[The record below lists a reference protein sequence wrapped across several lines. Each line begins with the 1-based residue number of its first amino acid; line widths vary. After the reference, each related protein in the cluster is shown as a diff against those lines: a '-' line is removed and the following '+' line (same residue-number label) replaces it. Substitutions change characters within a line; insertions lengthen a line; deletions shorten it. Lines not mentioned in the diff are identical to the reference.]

1 MTDVSVDDHLVT
13 DLNAYRTAV
22 RDYLAGPA
30 LDRWRGTY
38 LDDDADEMRFSAGLM
53 RVLYDAGFGR
63 YGMPPAVGGLG
74 GDVRHWAVLF
84 DELARAGITP
94 TGQHSLLVTLAYPL
108 AKFAPELAAAYLPE
122 FLSGDGWWGQ
132 GFSESEAG
140 SDLAALR
147 CRATRQGDDY
157 IISGHKIWTSHAETA
172 NRIFLLARTGT
183 PESRHRGLS
192 MILVDV
198 DAPGVTVR
206 PIRLAS
212 GRAELAE
219 CFFDDV
225 RVPAARLIGAEGEGW
240 AVAMYLLQYER
251 ALWAWLRAAVLLQR
265 LRALVG
271 LLPDGAVPAPPGGV
285 DSVGGVS
292 GVGGVDGVDGVGDVD
307 GVGGVAVSEV
317 LGTVYL
323 NLVALRARSV
333 DTVRRLAAGQTVGP
347 EASADK
353 LLLGACEQSVYD
365 AARSLLGPAF
375 LFGEASR
382 QWREEWWYSRTTT
395 VYGGSAEVQ
404 RGIIADRVLKLPK
417 E

>member
-1 MTDVSVDDHLVT
+1 MTDVDDHLVT
-13 DLNAYRTAV
+13 DLHAYRAAV
-22 RDYLAGPA
+22 REFLASPA
-30 LDRWRGTY
+30 VDKWRGTY
-38 LDDDADEMRFSAGLM
+38 LDDDPEEMRFSAGLM
-53 RVLYDAGFGR
+53 RVLYDTGLGR
-63 YGMPPAVGGLG
+63 YGMPPAAGGLG

-108 AKFAPELAAAYLPE
+108 AKFAPRLAAAYLPE

-132 GFSESEAG
+132 GFSETEAG

-147 CRATRQGDDY
+147 CRAMRQGDDY
-157 IISGHKIWTSHAETA
+157 VISGHKVWTSHAETA

-198 DAPGVTVR
+198 DMPGVTVR
-206 PIRLAS
+206 PIKLAS

-225 RVPAARLIGAEGEGW
+225 HVPAGRLIGAEGEGW

-251 ALWAWLRAAVLLQR
+251 AAWAWLRAAVLLQR
-265 LRALVG
+265 LRVLAG
-271 LLPDGAVPAPPGGV
+271 LLDDGTATAP
-285 DSVGGVS
+285 
-292 GVGGVDGVDGVGDVD
+292 
-307 GVGGVAVSEV
+307 AVSEV

-323 NLVALRARSV
+323 DLLSLRARSV
-333 DTVRRLAAGQTVGP
+333 DTVRRLAAGQAVGP

-353 LLLGACEQSVYD
+353 LLLGACEQGVYD
-365 AARSLLGPAF
+365 AARSLLGPRF
-375 LFGEASR
+375 LFGDASR

-395 VYGGSAEVQ
+395 IYGGSAEVQ
-404 RGIIADRVLKLPK
+404 RGIIADRVLNLPK
-417 E
+417 G

>member
-1 MTDVSVDDHLVT
+1 MTDVSVDDPLVT
-13 DLNAYRTAV
+13 DLHAFRAAV
-22 RDYLAGPA
+22 REFLAAPVM
-30 LDRWRGTY
+30 DKWRSTY

-53 RVLYDAGFGR
+53 RVLYDAGLGR
-63 YGMPPAVGGLG
+63 YGLPPTAGGLG

-84 DELARAGITP
+84 DELARSGITP

-108 AKFAPELAAAYLPE
+108 AKFAPRLAAAYLPE
-122 FLSGDGWWGQ
+122 FLSGGGWWGQ

-147 CRATRQGDDY
+147 CRARRDSGDY
-157 IISGHKIWTSHAETA
+157 VISGHKIWTSHAETA

-225 RVPAARLIGAEGEGW
+225 RVPADRLIGAEGEGW

-251 ALWAWLRAAVLLQR
+251 AAWAWLRAAVLLQR

-271 LLPDGAVPAPPGGV
+271 LLSDGAAPAAASAPTLPPAAGA
-285 DSVGGVS
+285 
-292 GVGGVDGVDGVGDVD
+292 
-307 GVGGVAVSEV
+307 AVSEV

-323 NLVALRARSV
+323 DLLSLRARSV

-347 EASADK
+347 DASADK
-353 LLLGACEQSVYD
+353 LLLGACEQGVYD

-375 LFGEASR
+375 LFGDASR

-417 E
+417 D

>member
-1 MTDVSVDDHLVT
+1 MTDVDDHLVT
-13 DLNAYRTAV
+13 DLHSYRAAV
-22 RDYLAGPA
+22 RQFLASPA
-30 LDRWRGTY
+30 VDKWRGTY
-38 LDDDADEMRFSAGLM
+38 LDDDPEEMRFTAGLM
-53 RVLYDAGFGR
+53 RVLYDAGLGR
-63 YGMPPAVGGLG
+63 YGMPVSAGGLG

-108 AKFAPELAAAYLPE
+108 AKFAPRLAAAYLPE

-157 IISGHKIWTSHAETA
+157 VISGHKIWTSHAETA

-198 DAPGVTVR
+198 DLPGVTVR
-206 PIRLAS
+206 PIKLAS

-225 RVPAARLIGAEGEGW
+225 HVPAGRLIGAEGEGW

-251 ALWAWLRAAVLLQR
+251 AAWAWLRAAVLLQR
-265 LRALVG
+265 LRVLVG
-271 LLPDGAVPAPPGGV
+271 LLADGTATAPAA
-285 DSVGGVS
+285 SA
-292 GVGGVDGVDGVGDVD
+292 
-307 GVGGVAVSEV
+307 AVSEV

-323 NLVALRARSV
+323 DLLSLRARSV

-365 AARSLLGPAF
+365 AARSLLGPRF
-375 LFGEASR
+375 LFGDACR

-417 E
+417 D

>member
-1 MTDVSVDDHLVT
+1 MTDVSVDDPLVT
-13 DLNAYRTAV
+13 DLHAFRAAV
-22 RDYLAGPA
+22 REFLAAPVM
-30 LDRWRGTY
+30 DKWRSTY

-53 RVLYDAGFGR
+53 RVLYDAGLGR
-63 YGMPPAVGGLG
+63 YGLPPTAGGLG

-84 DELARAGITP
+84 DELARSGITP

-108 AKFAPELAAAYLPE
+108 AKFAPRLAAAYLPE
-122 FLSGDGWWGQ
+122 FLSGGGWWGQ

-147 CRATRQGDDY
+147 CRARRDSGDY
-157 IISGHKIWTSHAETA
+157 VISGHKIWTSHAETA

-225 RVPAARLIGAEGEGW
+225 RVPADRLIGAEGEGW

-251 ALWAWLRAAVLLQR
+251 AAWAWLRAAVLLQR
-265 LRALVG
+265 LRVLFG
-271 LLPDGAVPAPPGGV
+271 LLSDGAAPAAASAPTLPPAAGA
-285 DSVGGVS
+285 
-292 GVGGVDGVDGVGDVD
+292 
-307 GVGGVAVSEV
+307 AVSEV

-323 NLVALRARSV
+323 DLLSLRARSV

-347 EASADK
+347 DASADK

-375 LFGEASR
+375 LFGDASR

-417 E
+417 D

>member
-1 MTDVSVDDHLVT
+1 MIGVDPGPDDRYVA
-13 DLNAYRTAV
+13 DLQAYRVAV
-22 RDYLAGPA
+22 REFVTSPA
-30 LDRWRGTY
+30 VGKWRGAY
-38 LDDDADEMRFSAGLM
+38 INDVAEEMRFTAGLM

-63 YGMPPAVGGLG
+63 YGLPAEAGGLG

-94 TGQHSLLVTLAYPL
+94 TGQHSLLTTLAYPV
-108 AKFAPELAAAYLPE
+108 ARFAPHLAAAYLPE
-122 FLSGDGWWGQ
+122 FLRGDAWWGQ

-147 CRATRQGDDY
+147 CRATRRGDEY
-157 IISGHKIWTSHAETA
+157 IISGHKIWTSHAATA
-172 NRIFLLARTGT
+172 SRLVMLVRTGSQ
-183 PESRHRGLS
+183 ESRHRGLS

-198 DAPGVTVR
+198 GTPGVTVR
-206 PIRLAS
+206 PIELAS

-225 RVPAARLIGAEGEGW
+225 RVPADRLIGSPGEGW
-240 AVAMYLLQYER
+240 AIAMYLLQFER
-251 ALWAWLRAAVLLQR
+251 AVYAWLRASVLLQR
-265 LRALVG
+265 VRVLTGALADD
-271 LLPDGAVPAPPGGV
+271 P
-285 DSVGGVS
+285 VGGAA
-292 GVGGVDGVDGVGDVD
+292 VDR
-307 GVGGVAVSEV
+307 V

-323 NLVALRARSV
+323 DLVSLRARSA
-333 DTVRRLAAGQTVGP
+333 DTVRLLAAGQTVGP

-365 AARSLLGPAF
+365 AARSLLGSRF
-375 LFGEASR
+375 LFGEAGR
-382 QWREEWWYSRTTT
+382 QWREDWWFSRTTT

>member
-1 MTDVSVDDHLVT
+1 LTITWSPICRPT
-13 DLNAYRTAV
+13 GPPSGE
-22 RDYLAGPA
+22 YLAGPA
-30 LDRWRGTY
+30 LDVWRGTY

-53 RVLYDAGFGR
+53 RALYDAGFGR
-63 YGMPPAVGGLG
+63 YGMPPSAGGLG

-84 DELARAGITP
+84 DELARSGITP

-108 AKFAPELAAAYLPE
+108 AKFAPRLAAAYLPE

-157 IISGHKIWTSHAETA
+157 VISGHKIWTSHAETA

-198 DAPGVTVR
+198 DAPGVHVR

-225 RVPAARLIGAEGEGW
+225 RVPASRLIGAEGEGW

-251 ALWAWLRAAVLLQR
+251 AAWAWLRAAVLLQR
-265 LRALVG
+265 LRTLVG
-271 LLPDGAVPAPPGGV
+271 LLSDGAPPAPAAGA
-285 DSVGGVS
+285 
-292 GVGGVDGVDGVGDVD
+292 
-307 GVGGVAVSEV
+307 AVSEV

-323 NLVALRARSV
+323 DLLSLRARSV

-365 AARSLLGPAF
+365 AARSVLGPRF
-375 LFGEASR
+375 LFGDASR

-417 E
+417 D

>member
-1 MTDVSVDDHLVT
+1 MTDVNVDDHLVT
-13 DLNAYRTAV
+13 DLHAYRAAV
-22 RDYLAGPA
+22 REFLASPA
-30 LDRWRGTY
+30 VDKWRGTY
-38 LDDDADEMRFSAGLM
+38 LDDDPEEMRFTAGLM

-63 YGMPPAVGGLG
+63 YGMPSSAGGLG

-108 AKFAPELAAAYLPE
+108 AKFAPHLAAAYLPE

-147 CRATRQGDDY
+147 CRARRQGDDY
-157 IISGHKIWTSHAETA
+157 VISGHKIWTSHAETA

-183 PESRHRGLS
+183 QDSRHRGLS
-192 MILVDV
+192 MLLVDV
-198 DAPGVTVR
+198 DMPGVTVR

-225 RVPAARLIGAEGEGW
+225 RVPAGRLIGAEGDGW

-251 ALWAWLRAAVLLQR
+251 AAWAWLRAAVLLRR
-265 LRALVG
+265 LQSLVG
-271 LLPDGAVPAPPGGV
+271 LLESAPAAATP
-285 DSVGGVS
+285 
-292 GVGGVDGVDGVGDVD
+292 
-307 GVGGVAVSEV
+307 SEPASRAPADAV
-317 LGTVYL
+317 LGSVYL
-323 NLVALRARSV
+323 DLLSLRARSV
-333 DTVRRLAAGQTVGP
+333 DTVRRLADGQTVGP

-365 AARSLLGPAF
+365 AARSLLGPRF
-375 LFGEASR
+375 LFGDGSR

-395 VYGGSAEVQ
+395 IYGGSAEVQ

-417 E
+417 D

>member
-1 MTDVSVDDHLVT
+1 MTGAGPDDPLATDLEAFRAAVRELVTSPAVDKWRGSYVDDVT
-13 DLNAYRTAV
+13 Q
-22 RDYLAGPA
+22 
-30 LDRWRGTY
+30 
-38 LDDDADEMRFSAGLM
+38 EMRFTAGLL
-53 RVLYDAGFGR
+53 RVLYDAGLGR
-63 YGMPPAVGGLG
+63 YGLPPAVGGLG

-94 TGQHSLLVTLAYPL
+94 TGQHSLLTTLAYPV
-108 AKFAPELAAAYLPE
+108 AHFAPRLAAEYLPE
-122 FLSGDGWWGQ
+122 FMSGDAWWGQ

-147 CRATRQGDDY
+147 CRATRRGDEY
-157 IISGHKIWTSHAETA
+157 VISGHKIWTSHGETA
-172 NRIFLLARTGT
+172 SRIVTLVRTGT

-198 DAPGVTVR
+198 AAPGVTVR

-225 RVPAARLIGAEGEGW
+225 RVPAGRLIGAEGQGW

-251 ALWAWLRAAVLLQR
+251 AVYAWLRSSVLLQR

-271 LLPDGAVPAPPGGV
+271 LLADGAAPGAGA
-285 DSVGGVS
+285 D
-292 GVGGVDGVDGVGDVD
+292 
-307 GVGGVAVSEV
+307 EV
-317 LGTVYL
+317 LGAVYL
-323 NLVALRARSV
+323 DLLSLRARSV
-333 DTVRRLAAGQTVGP
+333 DTVRRLAGGQAVGP
-347 EASADK
+347 EASTDK

-365 AARSLLGPAF
+365 AARTLLGPGF
-375 LFGEASR
+375 LFGEGSR
-382 QWREEWWYSRTTT
+382 QWREDWWFSRTTT

-417 E
+417 D

>member
-1 MTDVSVDDHLVT
+1 MTDVNADDPLVT
-13 DLNAYRTAV
+13 DLRAYQLAV
-22 RDYLAGPA
+22 RELLGSPA
-30 LDRWRGTY
+30 VDKWRGSY
-38 LDDDADEMRFSAGLM
+38 IDDVAEEMRFTAGLM

-63 YGMPPAVGGLG
+63 YGMPPAAGGLG

-84 DELARAGITP
+84 DELSRAGITP
-94 TGQHSLLVTLAYPL
+94 TGQHSLLVTLGYPV
-108 AKFAPELAAAYLPE
+108 AKFAPALAAAYLPE
-122 FLSGDGWWGQ
+122 FLSGDAWWGQ

-147 CRATRQGDDY
+147 CRATRDGDEY
-157 IISGHKIWTSHAETA
+157 AISGHKIWTSLAETA
-172 NRIFLLARTGT
+172 TRIVMLVRTGT

-198 DAPGVTVR
+198 ATPGVIVR
-206 PIRLAS
+206 PIKLAS

-225 RVPAARLIGAEGEGW
+225 RVPASRLIGAEGEGW

-251 ALWAWLRAAVLLQR
+251 AVWAWLRAAVLLQR
-265 LRALVG
+265 LRALADLV
-271 LLPDGAVPAPPGGV
+271 
-285 DSVGGVS
+285 VGGSAPGNDAAGARGSVS
-292 GVGGVDGVDGVGDVD
+292 LDLL
-307 GVGGVAVSEV
+307 S
-317 LGTVYL
+317 
-323 NLVALRARSV
+323 LRARSV
-333 DTVRRLAAGQTVGP
+333 ETVRRLAAGQTVGP

-365 AARSLLGPAF
+365 AARSLLGPRF
-375 LFGEASR
+375 LFGDASR

-417 E
+417 D

>member
-1 MTDVSVDDHLVT
+1 MTDVNVDDHLVT
-13 DLNAYRTAV
+13 DLHSYRAAV
-22 RDYLAGPA
+22 REFLASPA
-30 LDRWRGTY
+30 VGKWRGTY
-38 LDDDADEMRFSAGLM
+38 LDDDADEMRFTAGLM
-53 RVLYDAGFGR
+53 RVLYDAGLGR
-63 YGMPPAVGGLG
+63 YGLPSAVGGLG

-84 DELARAGITP
+84 DELARAGVTP

-108 AKFAPELAAAYLPE
+108 AKFAPRLAAAYLPE

-157 IISGHKIWTSHAETA
+157 VISGHKIWTSHAETA

-198 DAPGVTVR
+198 DALGVTVR

-225 RVPAARLIGAEGEGW
+225 RVPADRLIGAEGEGW

-251 ALWAWLRAAVLLQR
+251 AAWAWLRAAVLLQR
-265 LRALVG
+265 LRALVR
-271 LLPDGAVPAPPGGV
+271 LLPDGAAPAPAAGA
-285 DSVGGVS
+285 
-292 GVGGVDGVDGVGDVD
+292 
-307 GVGGVAVSEV
+307 AVSEV

-323 NLVALRARSV
+323 DLLSLRARSV

-365 AARSLLGPAF
+365 AARSLLGPRF
-375 LFGEASR
+375 LFGDASR

>member
-1 MTDVSVDDHLVT
+1 MLTDVNADDHLVT
-13 DLNAYRTAV
+13 DLPAYRAAV
-22 RDYLAGPA
+22 REFVTSPA
-30 LDRWRGTY
+30 VDKWRGSY
-38 LDDDADEMRFSAGLM
+38 IDDVAEEMRFTAGLM

-63 YGMPPAVGGLG
+63 YGLPPEAGGLG

-84 DELARAGITP
+84 DELSLAGITP
-94 TGQHSLLVTLAYPL
+94 TGQHSLLVTLAYPV
-108 AKFAPELAAAYLPE
+108 ARFAPRLAADYLPE

-147 CRATRQGDDY
+147 CRARRDGDDY
-157 IISGHKIWTSHAETA
+157 VISGHKIWTSHAETA

-183 PESRHRGLS
+183 AESRHRGLS

-225 RVPAARLIGAEGEGW
+225 RVPAARLIGADGEGW

-251 ALWAWLRAAVLLQR
+251 AAWAWLRAAVLLQR
-265 LRALVG
+265 LRSLVG
-271 LLPDGAVPAPPGGV
+271 LLSDGAAPAPAAGA
-285 DSVGGVS
+285 
-292 GVGGVDGVDGVGDVD
+292 
-307 GVGGVAVSEV
+307 AVSEV

-323 NLVALRARSV
+323 DLLSLRARSV

-365 AARSLLGPAF
+365 AARSLLGPRF
-375 LFGEASR
+375 LFGDASR

-395 VYGGSAEVQ
+395 IYGGSAEVQ

-417 E
+417 D

>member
-1 MTDVSVDDHLVT
+1 MTDVNVDDHLVT
-13 DLNAYRTAV
+13 DLHAYQAAV
-22 RDYLAGPA
+22 REFLGSPA
-30 LDRWRGTY
+30 VDKWRGSY
-38 LDDDADEMRFSAGLM
+38 VDDVAEEMRFTAGLM

-63 YGMPPAVGGLG
+63 YGLPPGAGGLG

-84 DELARAGITP
+84 DELSRAGITP
-94 TGQHSLLVTLAYPL
+94 TGQHSLLVTLAYPV
-108 AKFAPELAAAYLPE
+108 AKFAPRLAADYLPE
-122 FLSGDGWWGQ
+122 FLSGDAWWGQ

-140 SDLAALR
+140 SDLATLR
-147 CRATRQGDDY
+147 CRAVRQGDEY
-157 IISGHKIWTSHAETA
+157 VVSGHKIWTSLAETA
-172 NRIFLLARTGT
+172 TRIVMLVRTGT
-183 PESRHRGLS
+183 PGSRHRGLS

-198 DAPGVTVR
+198 AAPGVTVR
-206 PIRLAS
+206 PIKLAS

-225 RVPAARLIGAEGEGW
+225 RVPASRLIGAEGEGW

-251 ALWAWLRAAVLLQR
+251 AVFAWLRAAVLLQR
-265 LRALVG
+265 LRALTG
-271 LLPDGAVPAPPGGV
+271 LLSDSAAHGAG
-285 DSVGGVS
+285 
-292 GVGGVDGVDGVGDVD
+292 
-307 GVGGVAVSEV
+307 VSEV

-323 NLVALRARSV
+323 DLLSLRARSV
-333 DTVRRLAAGQTVGP
+333 ETVRRLAAGQTVGP

-365 AARSLLGPAF
+365 AARSLLGPGF
-375 LFGEASR
+375 LFGDASR

-395 VYGGSAEVQ
+395 IYGGSAEVQ

>member
-1 MTDVSVDDHLVT
+1 MTDVNVDDHLVT
-13 DLNAYRTAV
+13 DLHAYAAAV
-22 RDYLAGPA
+22 REFLASPA
-30 LDRWRGTY
+30 VDKWRGTY
-38 LDDDADEMRFSAGLM
+38 LDDDPEEMRFTAGLM
-53 RVLYDAGFGR
+53 RVLYDAGLGR
-63 YGMPPAVGGLG
+63 YGMPVSAGGLG

-94 TGQHSLLVTLAYPL
+94 AGQHSLLVTLAYPL
-108 AKFAPELAAAYLPE
+108 AKFAPRLATEYLPE

-147 CRATRQGDDY
+147 CRARRQGDDY
-157 IISGHKIWTSHAETA
+157 VISGHKIWTSHAETA

-198 DAPGVTVR
+198 DLPGVTVR
-206 PIRLAS
+206 PVKLAS

-225 RVPAARLIGAEGEGW
+225 RVPAGRLIGAEGEGW

-251 ALWAWLRAAVLLQR
+251 AAWAWLRAAVLLQR
-265 LRALVG
+265 LRALTG
-271 LLPDGAVPAPPGGV
+271 LLSDGTAPAPAPGAAV
-285 DSVGGVS
+285 D
-292 GVGGVDGVDGVGDVD
+292 
-307 GVGGVAVSEV
+307 EV
-317 LGTVYL
+317 LGSVYL
-323 NLVALRARSV
+323 DLLALRARSV

-365 AARSLLGPAF
+365 AARSLLGPRF
-375 LFGEASR
+375 LFGDASR

-395 VYGGSAEVQ
+395 IYGGSAEVQ

>member
-13 DLNAYRTAV
+13 DLHAYRAAV
-22 RDYLAGPA
+22 REYLAGPS
-30 LDRWRGTY
+30 LDVWRGTY
-38 LDDDADEMRFSAGLM
+38 LDDDPEEMRFSAGLM

-63 YGMPPAVGGLG
+63 YGMSASVGGLG

-108 AKFAPELAAAYLPE
+108 AKFAPRLAAAYLPE

-147 CRATRQGDDY
+147 CRARRQGDDY
-157 IISGHKIWTSHAETA
+157 VISGHKIWTSHAETA

-198 DAPGVTVR
+198 NAPGVTVR

-251 ALWAWLRAAVLLQR
+251 AAWAWLRAAVLLQR
-265 LRALVG
+265 LRTLVG
-271 LLPDGAVPAPPGGV
+271 LLPDGAAPAPAAGA
-285 DSVGGVS
+285 
-292 GVGGVDGVDGVGDVD
+292 
-307 GVGGVAVSEV
+307 AVSEV

-323 NLVALRARSV
+323 DLLSLRARSV

-365 AARSLLGPAF
+365 AARSLLGPRF
-375 LFGEASR
+375 LFGDASR

-404 RGIIADRVLKLPK
+404 RGIIADRVLNLPK
-417 E
+417 D

>member
-1 MTDVSVDDHLVT
+1 MTDVSVDDPLVT
-13 DLNAYRTAV
+13 DLHAFRAAV
-22 RDYLAGPA
+22 REFLAGP
-30 LDRWRGTY
+30 DMDKWRGTY

-53 RVLYDAGFGR
+53 RVLYDAGLGR
-63 YGMPPAVGGLG
+63 YGLPPTAGGLG

-84 DELARAGITP
+84 DELARSGITP

-108 AKFAPELAAAYLPE
+108 AKFAPRLAAAYLPE
-122 FLSGDGWWGQ
+122 FLSGDAWWGQ

-147 CRATRQGDDY
+147 CRASRDSGDY
-157 IISGHKIWTSHAETA
+157 VISGHKIWTSHAETA

-225 RVPAARLIGAEGEGW
+225 RVPADRLIGAEGEGW

-251 ALWAWLRAAVLLQR
+251 AAWAWLRAAVLVQR
-265 LRALVG
+265 LRTLVG
-271 LLPDGAVPAPPGGV
+271 LLPDGAAPAPASPPTAGA
-285 DSVGGVS
+285 
-292 GVGGVDGVDGVGDVD
+292 
-307 GVGGVAVSEV
+307 AVSEV

-323 NLVALRARSV
+323 DLLSLRARSV
-333 DTVRRLAAGQTVGP
+333 DTVRRLASGQTVGP
-347 EASADK
+347 DASADK

-375 LFGEASR
+375 LFGDANR

-395 VYGGSAEVQ
+395 IYGGSAEVQ

>member
-1 MTDVSVDDHLVT
+1 MTDVDDHLVT
-13 DLNAYRTAV
+13 DLHSYRAAV
-22 RDYLAGPA
+22 RQFLASPA
-30 LDRWRGTY
+30 VDKWRGTY
-38 LDDDADEMRFSAGLM
+38 LDDDPEEMRFTAGLM
-53 RVLYDAGFGR
+53 RVLYDTGLGR
-63 YGMPPAVGGLG
+63 YGIPSSAGGLG

-108 AKFAPELAAAYLPE
+108 AKFAPRLAAAYLPE

-157 IISGHKIWTSHAETA
+157 VISGHKIWTSHAETA

-198 DAPGVTVR
+198 DLPGVTVR
-206 PIRLAS
+206 PIKLAS

-225 RVPAARLIGAEGEGW
+225 HVPAGRLIGAEGEGW

-251 ALWAWLRAAVLLQR
+251 AAWAWLRAAVLLQR
-265 LRALVG
+265 LRVLVG
-271 LLPDGAVPAPPGGV
+271 LLADGTATAPAA
-285 DSVGGVS
+285 SA
-292 GVGGVDGVDGVGDVD
+292 
-307 GVGGVAVSEV
+307 AVSEV

-323 NLVALRARSV
+323 DLLSLRARSV
-333 DTVRRLAAGQTVGP
+333 DTVRRLAAGQAVGP

-365 AARSLLGPAF
+365 AARSLLGPRF
-375 LFGEASR
+375 LFGDASR

-395 VYGGSAEVQ
+395 IYGGSAEVQ
-404 RGIIADRVLKLPK
+404 RGIIADRVLNLPK
-417 E
+417 G

>member
-1 MTDVSVDDHLVT
+1 
-13 DLNAYRTAV
+13 
-22 RDYLAGPA
+22 
-30 LDRWRGTY
+30 
-38 LDDDADEMRFSAGLM
+38 
-53 RVLYDAGFGR
+53 
-63 YGMPPAVGGLG
+63 
-74 GDVRHWAVLF
+74 
-84 DELARAGITP
+84 
-94 TGQHSLLVTLAYPL
+94 
-108 AKFAPELAAAYLPE
+108 YLPE

-147 CRATRQGDDY
+147 CRARRQGDDY
-157 IISGHKIWTSHAETA
+157 VISGHKIWTSHAETA

-192 MILVDV
+192 MILIDV
-198 DAPGVTVR
+198 DMPGVTVR
-206 PIRLAS
+206 PVKLAS

-225 RVPAARLIGAEGEGW
+225 RVPAGRLIGAEGEGW

-251 ALWAWLRAAVLLQR
+251 AAWAWLRAAVLLQR
-265 LRALVG
+265 LRALTG
-271 LLPDGAVPAPPGGV
+271 LLSDSTAPAPAPGAAV
-285 DSVGGVS
+285 D
-292 GVGGVDGVDGVGDVD
+292 
-307 GVGGVAVSEV
+307 EV
-317 LGTVYL
+317 LGSVYL
-323 NLVALRARSV
+323 DLLALRARSV

-365 AARSLLGPAF
+365 AARSLLGPRF
-375 LFGEASR
+375 LFGDASR

-395 VYGGSAEVQ
+395 IYGGSAEVQ

>member
-1 MTDVSVDDHLVT
+1 MTDVDDHLVT
-13 DLNAYRTAV
+13 DLHSYRAAV
-22 RDYLAGPA
+22 RQFLTSPA
-30 LDRWRGTY
+30 VDKWRGTY
-38 LDDDADEMRFSAGLM
+38 LDDDPEEMRFTAGLM
-53 RVLYDAGFGR
+53 RVLYDTGLGR
-63 YGMPPAVGGLG
+63 YGMPSSAGGLG

-108 AKFAPELAAAYLPE
+108 AKFAPRLAAAYLPE

-132 GFSESEAG
+132 GFSETEAG
-140 SDLAALR
+140 SDLATLR

-157 IISGHKIWTSHAETA
+157 VISGHKVWTSHAETA

-198 DAPGVTVR
+198 DLPGVTVR
-206 PIRLAS
+206 PIKLAS

-225 RVPAARLIGAEGEGW
+225 HVPAGRLIGAEGEGW

-251 ALWAWLRAAVLLQR
+251 AAWAWLRAAVLLQR
-265 LRALVG
+265 LRVLVG
-271 LLPDGAVPAPPGGV
+271 LLADGTATAPAA
-285 DSVGGVS
+285 SA
-292 GVGGVDGVDGVGDVD
+292 
-307 GVGGVAVSEV
+307 AVSEA
-317 LGTVYL
+317 LGAVYL
-323 NLVALRARSV
+323 DLLSLRARSV

-353 LLLGACEQSVYD
+353 LLLGAGEQSVYD
-365 AARSLLGPAF
+365 AARSLLGPRF
-375 LFGEASR
+375 LFGDAGR

-395 VYGGSAEVQ
+395 IYGGSAEVQ
-404 RGIIADRVLKLPK
+404 RGIIADRVLNLPK
-417 E
+417 G

>member
-1 MTDVSVDDHLVT
+1 MTDVNADAPLVT
-13 DLNAYRTAV
+13 DLCAYQAAV
-22 RDYLAGPA
+22 REFLGSPA
-30 LDRWRGTY
+30 VDKWRGSY
-38 LDDDADEMRFSAGLM
+38 IDDVAEEMRFTAGLV
-53 RVLYDAGFGR
+53 RVLYDAGLGR
-63 YGMPPAVGGLG
+63 YGLPPEAGGLG

-84 DELARAGITP
+84 DELSRAGITP
-94 TGQHSLLVTLAYPL
+94 TGQHSLLVTLAYPV
-108 AKFAPELAAAYLPE
+108 AKFAPALAAACLPE
-122 FLSGDGWWGQ
+122 FLSGDAWWGQ

-147 CRATRQGDDY
+147 CRATRDGDDY
-157 IISGHKIWTSHAETA
+157 VISGHKIWTSLAETA
-172 NRIFLLARTGT
+172 SRIVMLVRTGT

-198 DAPGVTVR
+198 DTPGVTVR

-225 RVPAARLIGAEGEGW
+225 HVSRPSPLLRSARRAEGW

-265 LRALVG
+265 LRALTR
-271 LLPDGAVPAPPGGV
+271 LLADGAALGA
-285 DSVGGVS
+285 D
-292 GVGGVDGVDGVGDVD
+292 
-307 GVGGVAVSEV
+307 EV
-317 LGTVYL
+317 LGAVYL
-323 NLVALRARSV
+323 DLLSLRARSV

-353 LLLGACEQSVYD
+353 LLLGACEQSVYE
-365 AARSLLGPAF
+365 AARSLLGPRF
-375 LFGEASR
+375 LFGDDSR

-395 VYGGSAEVQ
+395 IYGGSAEVQ

>member
-1 MTDVSVDDHLVT
+1 MTDVSVDDPLVT
-13 DLNAYRTAV
+13 DLHTFRAAV
-22 RDYLAGPA
+22 REFLAAPVM
-30 LDRWRGTY
+30 DKWRGTY

-53 RVLYDAGFGR
+53 RVLYDAGLGR
-63 YGMPPAVGGLG
+63 YGLPPAAGGLG

-84 DELARAGITP
+84 DELARSGITP

-108 AKFAPELAAAYLPE
+108 AKFAPRLAAAYLPE

-147 CRATRQGDDY
+147 CRARRDSGDY
-157 IISGHKIWTSHAETA
+157 VISGHKIWTSHAETA

-225 RVPAARLIGAEGEGW
+225 RVPADRLIGAEGEGW

-251 ALWAWLRAAVLLQR
+251 AAWAWLRAAVLLQR

-271 LLPDGAVPAPPGGV
+271 LLSDGAAPASAPAPTLPQTA
-285 DSVGGVS
+285 
-292 GVGGVDGVDGVGDVD
+292 
-307 GVGGVAVSEV
+307 GVAVSEV

-323 NLVALRARSV
+323 DLLSLRARSV
-333 DTVRRLAAGQTVGP
+333 DTVRRLASGQTVGP
-347 EASADK
+347 DASADK

-365 AARSLLGPAF
+365 AARSLLGPRF
-375 LFGEASR
+375 LFGDASR

-395 VYGGSAEVQ
+395 IYGGSAEVQ

>member
-13 DLNAYRTAV
+13 DLHAFRAAV
-22 RDYLAGPA
+22 REFLAAPA
-30 LDRWRGTY
+30 MDKWRGTY

-63 YGMPPAVGGLG
+63 YGLPPAAGGLG

-84 DELARAGITP
+84 DELARSGITP

-108 AKFAPELAAAYLPE
+108 AKFAPRLAAVYLPE

-147 CRATRQGDDY
+147 CRARRDGDDY
-157 IISGHKIWTSHAETA
+157 VIAGHKIWTSHAETA

-225 RVPAARLIGAEGEGW
+225 RVPADRLIGAEGEGW

-251 ALWAWLRAAVLLQR
+251 AAWAWLRAAVLLQR
-265 LRALVG
+265 LRTLVG
-271 LLPDGAVPAPPGGV
+271 LLSDGAAPVLTPTPAPASPPAAGA
-285 DSVGGVS
+285 
-292 GVGGVDGVDGVGDVD
+292 
-307 GVGGVAVSEV
+307 AVSEV

-323 NLVALRARSV
+323 DLLSLRARSV

-347 EASADK
+347 DASADK

-375 LFGEASR
+375 LFGDDSR

-395 VYGGSAEVQ
+395 IYGGSAEVQ

-417 E
+417 D

>member
-1 MTDVSVDDHLVT
+1 M
-13 DLNAYRTAV
+13 
-22 RDYLAGPA
+22 
-30 LDRWRGTY
+30 
-38 LDDDADEMRFSAGLM
+38 
-53 RVLYDAGFGR
+53 
-63 YGMPPAVGGLG
+63 
-74 GDVRHWAVLF
+74 LF
-84 DELARAGITP
+84 DELARSGITP

-108 AKFAPELAAAYLPE
+108 AKFAPRLAAAYLPE

-147 CRATRQGDDY
+147 CRARRDSGDY
-157 IISGHKIWTSHAETA
+157 VISGHKIWTSHAETA

-225 RVPAARLIGAEGEGW
+225 RVPADRLIGAEGEGW

-251 ALWAWLRAAVLLQR
+251 AAWAWLRAAVLLQR

-271 LLPDGAVPAPPGGV
+271 LLSDGAAPALPRRRPFRRPPASPSARYSARSTSTWSRSAPAAWIPSAGWPPGRRSARRPAPT
-285 DSVGGVS
+285 SCC
-292 GVGGVDGVDGVGDVD
+292 
-307 GVGGVAVSEV
+307 SEP
-317 LGTVYL
+317 
-323 NLVALRARSV
+323 ASRAC
-333 DTVRRLAAGQTVGP
+333 TTRRGRCSDP
-347 EASADK
+347 
-353 LLLGACEQSVYD
+353 
-365 AARSLLGPAF
+365 RF
-375 LFGEASR
+375 LFGDASR

-395 VYGGSAEVQ
+395 IYGGSAEVQ